1 MDEAKFKDA
10 LAGVG
15 VAPTDIEAYVITARE
30 AGEEPKEYSATISKM
45 GELAKAG
52 VGLAEFVMWM
62 IVGAVAIL
70 LVMALISEWRETT
83 ASNKAAEL
91 TLTAPPSAAPAVED
105 KQLSGVVSLLR
116 QAAANPALVLPPVEI
131 ENARLV
137 INKALKLPAITGEQ
151 KSGLDNKCIPL
162 PPRTLKDRAL
172 VLERCAVT
180 LEAVFVPPAADVQR
194 LALIK
199 ELQKAQAEE
208 RTARRAYWM
217 QIAQLVLINLLLPI
231 LTALLGYI
239 FGTRQAN

>member
-1 MDEAKFKDA
+1 MADENQATATEKFIPPSIAAFNAVSEDSSKEVTPRSF
-10 LAGVG
+10 GVM
-15 VAPTDIEAYVITARE
+15 
-30 AGEEPKEYSATISKM
+30 ATPM

-52 VGLAEFVMWM
+52 VGLADFVLRM

-70 LVMALISEWRETT
+70 LIMALISEWRETT

-91 TLTAPPSAAPAVED
+91 TLTALPTGAPATED

-131 ENARLV
+131 ENARML
-137 INKALKLPAITGEQ
+137 IDKALKLTAITSEQ
-151 KSGLDNKCIPL
+151 KASLDKKCIPL
-162 PPRTLKDRAL
+162 PQRTAKDRAAI
-172 VLERCAVT
+172 LERCAAT
-180 LEAVFVPPAADVQR
+180 LATVFAPATPDAQR
-194 LALIK
+194 LGLIK

-208 RTARRAYWM
+208 RTARRAFWM

-239 FGTRQAN
+239 FGTRQAS